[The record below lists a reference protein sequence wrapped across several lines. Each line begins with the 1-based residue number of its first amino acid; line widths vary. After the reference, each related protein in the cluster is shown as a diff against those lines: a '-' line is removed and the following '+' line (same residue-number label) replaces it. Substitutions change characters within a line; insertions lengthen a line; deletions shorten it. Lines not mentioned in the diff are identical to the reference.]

1 MLFSLFWDGR
11 PVVLLRFSVL
21 GQVLLSVS
29 LAIDGGESGLLVGNV
44 AFLPWTGR
52 YAVYMPSVHDVAR
65 YILKQQGSI
74 STWKL
79 QKLVYY
85 SQAWHYVWEDERLFP
100 EQIQAWADGPVCP
113 VLYAEHKGK
122 YTIGPG
128 AYKHGAIRNL
138 TDSQRGSIEA
148 VLDFYGDK
156 SGHWLSELTHK
167 EAPWQEARAGL
178 DKNERGHSQITLE
191 AMGKYY
197 APLDQKTP
205 LASI

>member
-1 MLFSLFWDGR
+1 MLISLCLDRR
-11 PVVLLRFSVL
+11 PGVLLRLSAL
-21 GQVLLSVS
+21 GRALLSVS
-29 LAIDGGESGLLVGNV
+29 LALDGKKGPLVGDV
-44 AFLPWTGR
+44 AFLPGSGR
-52 YAVYMPSVHDVAR
+52 YAVCMPSVNDVAR
-65 YILKQQGSI
+65 YILKKQGSI

-100 EQIQAWADGPVCP
+100 EQIQAWPDGPVCP
-113 VLYAEHKGK
+113 ALYAEHKGK
-122 YTIGPG
+122 YTISPSTFKQGTIASLSP
-128 AYKHGAIRNL
+128 
-138 TDSQRGSIEA
+138 SQRGSIEA

-167 EAPWQEARAGL
+167 EAPWKEARDGL

-191 AMGKYY
+191 AMGRYY
-197 APLDQKTP
+197 APLDRNTP